1 MEYYHQITC
10 CLKGN
15 LCIFWS
21 CEGGEK
27 KTLTGNFNAAPRR
40 KPLHSNY
47 SMQEANSPWNKCLM
61 GNRGQSMR
69 RLQASLASLR
79 GERVSATP
87 PAASA
92 NPPPPGLMSLL
103 KRKWCQPVSL
113 QQTDSAP
120 SSFRASGFL
129 QNRSHPKFTWIQPSL
144 RPPLR
149 HSFRVHV
156 FSKWCSPECVFLD
169 SQEPVQED
177 ASE

>member
-92 NPPPPGLMSLL
+92 NPPPSRPNVAFKAQMMSTRFPPTDRL
-103 KRKWCQPVSL
+103 CSL
-113 QQTDSAP
+113 FFQGQWLPTKPLS
-120 SSFRASGFL
+120 
-129 QNRSHPKFTWIQPSL
+129 PK
-144 RPPLR
+144 
-149 HSFRVHV
+149 VHV
-156 FSKWCSPECVFLD
+156 DPALTQATIKAFLP
-169 SQEPVQED
+169 S
-177 ASE
+177 ACLF